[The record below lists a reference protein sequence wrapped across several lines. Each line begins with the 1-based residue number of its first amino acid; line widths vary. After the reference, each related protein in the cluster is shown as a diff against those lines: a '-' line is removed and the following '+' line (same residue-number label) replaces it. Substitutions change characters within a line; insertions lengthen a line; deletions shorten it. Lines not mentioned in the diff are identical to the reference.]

1 MAPFS
6 VQDVSIFLSTYG
18 SLRQSLLFVKAAERV
33 RVAISPNY
41 HISWRPFN
49 PGVSYEQMLFSD
61 LFRLNLYST
70 FFLTHANSIIPLHH
84 VLVSLDI
91 GITVFI
97 ISSIT

>member
-1 MAPFS
+1 MNQILNLAAFTFHASLCIWAHRECTDLFLAPFP

-61 LFRLNLYST
+61 LFRLNL
-70 FFLTHANSIIPLHH
+70 
-84 VLVSLDI
+84 
-91 GITVFI
+91 
-97 ISSIT
+97 